1 MQRLWNWEEKEK
13 KKTIDLEK
21 NIKFM
26 ETNVETKCCK
36 FIERPNTYVHIS

>member
-26 ETNVETKCCK
+26 ETNVETKRLFGLSTENIV
-36 FIERPNTYVHIS
+36 FIV